1 MTTRA
6 PGGGSQSV
14 RVPPAPGPVRL
25 DRLAALVAPLSRV
38 LQPKLYGVDRL
49 REPMLLVGNHT
60 LYGLLD
66 VPFMI
71 AELWTRRRI
80 VVRGLGEHRH
90 YAVPVWRELL
100 ESGGMVRGTRD
111 NVRALM
117 RERQN
122 VLVFPGGAGEVLKH
136 RGERYALKWKERVG
150 FARLAIE
157 AGYPIVPFAA
167 VGVEEMFDVVLDD
180 RTPGIS
186 QASRLMKRLVGMPL
200 PPLGVGLG
208 PMVPRPER
216 LYFWFGEPI
225 DTRPLRRG
233 GDAAARAL
241 RDQTRTAVES
251 GIRLLRVERD
261 ADPHR
266 PLAARLLR
274 PQTGADAAPGDS
286 RELFVSAALSA
297 WNVAG
302 AGGAAPWLA
311 SDVVLDDPPGWPR
324 AARWRGRNAVI
335 ERIDEVTAELRGRW
349 AEVVRTSTAGDE
361 VFVQLRL
368 RTSEARGGVPVA
380 TFFALVTV
388 RNGEMSRLRMFV
400 DQAAVAQA
408 LAAGG

>member
-1 MTTRA
+1 M
-6 PGGGSQSV
+6 PGSV
-14 RVPPAPGPVRL
+14 ASDLRGVPPAPDPAQL

-66 VPFMI
+66 VPFLI
-71 AELWTRRRI
+71 AELWTRRRT
-80 VVRGLGEHRH
+80 VVRGLGDHRH
-90 YAVPVWRELL
+90 YAIPVWREML

-117 RERQN
+117 RAGEN
-122 VLVFPGGAGEVLKH
+122 ILVFPGGSEEVFKQ
-136 RGERYALKWKERVG
+136 RGERYTLKWKERVG
-150 FARLAIE
+150 FAKLAIE
-157 AGYPIVPFAA
+157 AGYPVVPFAA
-167 VGVEEMFDVVLDD
+167 VGVEEMFDVVLDN

-186 QASRLMKRLVGMPL
+186 RASELTKRLVGMPL

-208 PMVPRPER
+208 PLVPRPER

-225 DTRPLRRG
+225 DTGPLRGG
-233 GDAAARAL
+233 GDTAVRAL
-241 RDQTRTAVES
+241 RDRTRTAVES
-251 GIRLLRVERD
+251 GIRLLRAERD

-266 PLAARLLR
+266 RLAARLLHR
-274 PQTGADAAPGDS
+274 DAPADAARDDS
-286 RELFVSAALSA
+286 RAPFVTAAVNA

-311 SDVVLDDPPGWPR
+311 SDVVLEDPPGWPR
-324 AARWRGRNAVI
+324 ARCRRGRDAVV

-349 AEVVRTSTAGDE
+349 AEVLRMSAAGDE
-361 VFVQLRL
+361 ILVQLRL
-368 RTSEARGGVPVA
+368 RASGSREGVPVA

-388 RNGEMSRLRMFV
+388 RHGEMARLRMFV
-400 DQAAVAQA
+400 DESEVARA
-408 LAAGG
+408 LTAGG